1 MENVILSDE
10 QLEELSDGMQK
21 IYKEEVSLDYN
32 FIYDGMLMKA
42 EARHLL
48 RILKERYTCGNKD
61 DMAKGWIMIS
71 PVSIHAPVWGAT

>member
-32 FIYDGMLMKA
+32 SIYDGMLMKA

-48 RILKERYTCGNKD
+48 CILKEPCPRTQHE
-61 DMAKGWIMIS
+61 S
-71 PVSIHAPVWGAT
+71 PIGTLKFNCPECMKQIEKEIG